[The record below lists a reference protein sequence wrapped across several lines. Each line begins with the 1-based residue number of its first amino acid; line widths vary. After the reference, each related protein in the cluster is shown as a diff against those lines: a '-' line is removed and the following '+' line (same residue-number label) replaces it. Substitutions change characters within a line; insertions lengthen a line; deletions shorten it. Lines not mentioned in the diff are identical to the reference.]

1 MLKPQPGEVL
11 CLSWRRPGG
20 KGRRWAHPCVYR
32 EDGEAR
38 VQRAGA
44 GTPRGRAGPGSPV
57 KGSRAATHLSELE
70 GGDDGDND
78 AHETDVEP
86 IPVGQAGIGLS
97 LQELEQHHPG
107 RRHAAPCPGSRRR
120 RRCRLNEPPFRG
132 PRRAAALRSQ
142 PPAAAHCRS
151 GDRRPLGSTPRP
163 PLPGARNPRPPS
175 GGGGRAAPK
184 AAGAAPV

>member
-1 MLKPQPGEVL
+1 MSADLPNRREARSGPQMLKPQPGEVL

-78 AHETDVEP
+78 AQETDVEP

-107 RRHAAPCPGSRRR
+107 RRHAAPCPGS
-120 RRCRLNEPPFRG
+120 P
-132 PRRAAALRSQ
+132 Q
-142 PPAAAHCRS
+142 
-151 GDRRPLGSTPRP
+151 LGR
-163 PLPGARNPRPPS
+163 
-175 GGGGRAAPK
+175 
-184 AAGAAPV
+184 